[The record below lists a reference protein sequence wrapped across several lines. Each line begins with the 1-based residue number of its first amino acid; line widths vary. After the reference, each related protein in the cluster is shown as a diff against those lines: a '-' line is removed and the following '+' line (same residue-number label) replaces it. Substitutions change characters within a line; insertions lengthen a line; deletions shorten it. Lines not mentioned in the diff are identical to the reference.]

1 MTLRFVGVEGGF
13 GRMLGL
19 VDMGT
24 LQAIRAAGN
33 YAEIYEQNPGV
44 EAQLSIPRDLIQ
56 LWSIGGV
63 LYAAPI
69 R

>member
-1 MTLRFVGVEGGF
+1 
-13 GRMLGL
+13 MLGL
-19 VDMGT
+19 VDMWT
-24 LQAIRAAGN
+24 LLAIRAAGN
-33 YAEIYEQNPGV
+33 YAEIYEQNHGV